1 MSYLTDEEK
10 QQLTFDWR
18 YRGFSTIQ
26 LLTEEECEE
35 INTELEQL
43 RTNRFYNKD
52 TGNEW
57 GEYDP
62 FMYQHKLSDKLAKL
76 FSHPKII
83 ESCEFLMGGSVS
95 GTQTWAYFKPPGQLG
110 RDMHQNSF
118 YTKCKHNEY
127 VNVALA
133 LDNHYKENGAVWN
146 LEGTHRLPILQI
158 EVDDERAKTN
168 PKNWSNERGKPCVL
182 PIGHDFKKIEG
193 YTRKGEMVLLHSHT
207 VHGSEPNE
215 SNRFRRNFL
224 AGYALQSSKFETGGH
239 MKREPIDVYSLR
251 EKHWNI

>member
-62 FMYQHKLSDKLAKL
+62 FMYPHKLSDKLAKL

-133 LDNHYKENGAVWN
+133 LDNHDKENGAVWN
-146 LEGTHRLPILQI
+146 LEGTHRLPILPI

-168 PKNWSNERGKPCVL
+168 PKTGQMREVNHVYYQLVMILKRLKDILVREKWFYF
-182 PIGHDFKKIEG
+182 IHTQ
-193 YTRKGEMVLLHSHT
+193 YMVQNQT
-207 VHGSEPNE
+207 NQIGSE
-215 SNRFRRNFL
+215 
-224 AGYALQSSKFETGGH
+224 ETF
-239 MKREPIDVYSLR
+239 
-251 EKHWNI
+251 

>member
-62 FMYQHKLSDKLAKL
+62 FMYPHKLSDKLAKL
-76 FSHPKII
+76 LMKQINP
-83 ESCEFLMGGSVS
+83 SCEKEYKSLSKGDPIGSL
-95 GTQTWAYFKPPGQLG
+95 GTTQKIENLLKI
-110 RDMHQNSF
+110 N
-118 YTKCKHNEY
+118 
-127 VNVALA
+127 
-133 LDNHYKENGAVWN
+133 LDNF
-146 LEGTHRLPILQI
+146 LTI
-158 EVDDERAKTN
+158 E
-168 PKNWSNERGKPCVL
+168 
-182 PIGHDFKKIEG
+182 
-193 YTRKGEMVLLHSHT
+193 KGLART
-207 VHGSEPNE
+207 V
-215 SNRFRRNFL
+215 NFI
-224 AGYALQSSKFETGGH
+224 SSQ
-239 MKREPIDVYSLR
+239 
-251 EKHWNI
+251 

>member
-62 FMYQHKLSDKLAKL
+62 FMYPHKQSEKLKELLEEAVKGIAYYGNTIGIPNVGGSL
-76 FSHPKII
+76 YRHEIYNKNPEGAIYYGSSSHFIDI
-83 ESCEFLMGGSVS
+83 ESSV
-95 GTQTWAYFKPPGQLG
+95 FKLNTLEIPDRNHLLNCNYSLIQQG
-110 RDMHQNSF
+110 SF
-118 YTKCKHNEY
+118 YS
-127 VNVALA
+127 
-133 LDNHYKENGAVWN
+133 
-146 LEGTHRLPILQI
+146 LQ
-158 EVDDERAKTN
+158 
-168 PKNWSNERGKPCVL
+168 
-182 PIGHDFKKIEG
+182 
-193 YTRKGEMVLLHSHT
+193 MV
-207 VHGSEPNE
+207 
-215 SNRFRRNFL
+215 
-224 AGYALQSSKFETGGH
+224 
-239 MKREPIDVYSLR
+239 
-251 EKHWNI
+251 